1 MAGRGLNQQLRI
13 IGGCWR
19 GRRLSFPPVS
29 GLRPTPDRVRE
40 TLFNWLAPVIA
51 GARCLDLFAG
61 SGALGIEALSRGATE
76 VIFVERHPVIA
87 QGLRKN
93 LNRLEADIAQVVQAD
108 VLRWLQGQEQPAD
121 IVFLDPPFAADLL
134 TPVCNA
140 LDEKGWLR
148 PSARLYLE
156 SEQNLSTLA
165 LPQAWEVLREKTA
178 GRVSYRLIAVGS

>member
-1 MAGRGLNQQLRI
+1 MAGRGPNQQLRI

-61 SGALGIEALSRGATE
+61 SGALGIEALSRGAAE
-76 VIFVERHPVIA
+76 VVFVERHPVIA
-87 QGLRKN
+87 QGLKEN
-93 LNRLEADIAQVVQAD
+93 LDRLGSASTQVEQAD
-108 VLRWLQGQEQPAD
+108 VLLWLQGQAQPAD

-134 TPVCNA
+134 NPVCA
-140 LDEKGWLR
+140 TLEEKRWLT
-148 PSARLYLE
+148 PGARLYLE
-156 SEQNLSTLA
+156 SERDLQTLS
-165 LPQAWEVLREKTA
+165 LPQDWEIIREKTA
-178 GRVSYRLIAVGS
+178 GRVSYRLIAV